1 MENIMEKS
9 HKFLIETSVLLTSIS
24 LKAKKAGNGL
34 KEYLYEDDTIKHVS
48 LVLYDLLPL
57 TVKIGMRYEK
67 FHDMFSKNFK
77 GIRNALL
84 GAEKVV
90 EMQEPVKKVVRKTVK
105 KVVTKTNKLS
115 DTKATPT
122 KTTRKPKLVTKNEK

>member
-1 MENIMEKS
+1 MEKS

-90 EMQEPVKKVVRKTVK
+90 EMQEPVKKVV
-105 KVVTKTNKLS
+105 TKTNKLS

>member
-1 MENIMEKS
+1 MEKS

-57 TVKIGMRYEK
+57 TVKIWMRYEK

-90 EMQEPVKKVVRKTVK
+90 EMQEPVKKVV
-105 KVVTKTNKLS
+105 TKTNKLS